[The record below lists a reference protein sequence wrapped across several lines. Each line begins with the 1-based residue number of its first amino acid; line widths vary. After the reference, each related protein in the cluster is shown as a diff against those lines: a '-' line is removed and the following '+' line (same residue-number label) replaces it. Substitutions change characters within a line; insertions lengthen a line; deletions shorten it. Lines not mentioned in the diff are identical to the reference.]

1 MYKYKFIV
9 IPLIGVILS
18 QIIKFIIESLK
29 NKKICLDRLF
39 NGSGGMPSTHS
50 TLVSSLTTLI
60 LLEYKLDSVYFAI
73 ALIFSLVIIYDSMG
87 VRYQSGEQAK
97 ILNDI
102 IKEINF
108 TKKMTILKE
117 KIGHKPIEV
126 LCGILLGVSV
136 SLILYR

>member
-18 QIIKFIIESLK
+18 QIIKFIIESIK

-73 ALIFSLVIIYDSMG
+73 SLIFSLVIIYDSMG

-126 LCGILLGVSV
+126 LCGILLGISV